1 MAAQWLDDV
10 SGVDKALLAPA
21 IRPST
26 NIQQARFAA
35 IVCVCGRTIEK
46 MAELRGRVRKRAN
59 VCWGKSRNKRS
70 RR

>member
-1 MAAQWLDDV
+1 MVAQWLVDV

-35 IVCVCGRTIEK
+35 IVGVCGRSIEK
-46 MAELRGRVRKRAN
+46 MADVRG
-59 VCWGKSRNKRS
+59 
-70 RR
+70 